1 MKRQKIRIF
10 IIFISLLLFPIT
22 MWYFSPA
29 IIINGMLNHI
39 LNGSFFLFCGL
50 LIFSSMFGRIFC
62 AYICPSGGMQECIL
76 YINDKPAKQGKR
88 RYIKFVIWTIW
99 IAVLIFAFISGSGI
113 VKADPL
119 FMTEKGISIHEISD
133 YIIYYS
139 VILVLFLPSL
149 IFGKRATCHYIC
161 WMAPFMIIGEKIG
174 QLLHIPQLHITAD
187 ESKCVSC
194 KKCNKECVMGLDVEK
209 LVKEKG
215 EIKCVDCI
223 QCGACADACPNKVL
237 SYSMKFKNRK

>member
-76 YINDKPAKQGKR
+76 HINDKPAKQGKR

-99 IAVLIFAFISGSGI
+99 IAVLIFAFINGNGI
-113 VKADPL
+113 IKADPL

-161 WMAPFMIIGEKIG
+161 WMAPFMVIGEKIG
-174 QLLHIPQLHITAD
+174 QRLHIPQLHITAD
-187 ESKCVSC
+187 
-194 KKCNKECVMGLDVEK
+194 
-209 LVKEKG
+209 
-215 EIKCVDCI
+215 
-223 QCGACADACPNKVL
+223 
-237 SYSMKFKNRK
+237 

>member
-39 LNGSFFLFCGL
+39 LNGGFFLFGGL
-50 LIFSSMFGRIFC
+50 LIFSSMFVRRFC

-76 YINDKPAKQGKR
+76 HINDKPAKQGKR

-99 IAVLIFAFISGSGI
+99 IAVLIFAFINGNGI
-113 VKADPL
+113 IKADPL

-187 ESKCVSC
+187 GSKCVSC
-194 KKCNKECVMGLDVEK
+194 KKCNRECVMGLDVEK

-237 SYSMKFKNRK
+237 SYSMKFKN